1 MTAERL
7 WGWRHAF
14 DHAVTQWIAAGCL
27 SLLVLA
33 AAVILIL
40 TATGKVSPA
49 LRRELWLRTAS
60 WGIIMPLLLIPV
72 LAGAAWTI
80 LATAMLALLCY
91 NEYARI
97 TGLFRER
104 IVSLCMVTGILFV
117 AFAALDHWYGFF
129 MALTPLG
136 VGLIVIGSIPADRP
150 SGYIQRVGLAVF
162 AFLLFGSALGHLA
175 YMANDWNYRPLVL
188 MILLAVGLNDVF
200 AFTVGKTLGGP
211 KLLPHTSPNKTISGA
226 LGALVLTTTVVTL
239 LSGPI
244 FVGTRLSDLTL
255 RIGLGVIVS
264 AFGQLGDLMLS
275 AIKRD
280 LGIKDVGATIPGHG
294 GILDRANSLLLV
306 APAVFHYVG
315 YFRGFGLDQ
324 PVRILTGP

>member
-14 DHAVTQWIAAGCL
+14 DHAVTQWIALGCV
-27 SLLVLA
+27 SLLLLA
-33 AAVILIL
+33 AAAIVILSAAGAISAPL
-40 TATGKVSPA
+40 Q
-49 LRRELWLRTAS
+49 RELWLRTAS
-60 WGIIMPLLLIPV
+60 WAVIIPLLIVPV

-80 LATAMLALLCY
+80 AATTVLALLCY
-91 NEYARI
+91 NEYARV

-104 IVSLCMVTGILFV
+104 VVSAFVVLGILFQ

-129 MALTPLG
+129 VAITPLA
-136 VGLIVIGSIPADRP
+136 VGLIAICSIPLDRP
-150 SGYIQRVGLAVF
+150 GGYIQRVGLAVF

-175 YMANDWNYRPLVL
+175 YMANDWHYRPLIL
-188 MILLAVGLNDVF
+188 LILLAVGLNDVF
-200 AFTVGKTLGGP
+200 AFCVGKSLGGP
-211 KLLPHTSPNKTISGA
+211 KLLPHTSPNKTVSGA
-226 LGALVLTTTVVTL
+226 IGALVLTTIVVVL

-244 FVGTRLSDLTL
+244 FVGTQLEALHHRVA
-255 RIGLGVIVS
+255 LGVLIS

-275 AIKRD
+275 SIKRD
-280 LGIKDVGATIPGHG
+280 LGIKDVGAVIPGHG

-324 PVRILTGP
+324 PVRVITG

>member
-1 MTAERL
+1 MSGDRL

-14 DHAVTQWIAAGCL
+14 DHAVTQWIAGACV

-33 AAVILIL
+33 SAAILIL
-40 TATGKVSPA
+40 SAAGRISPA

-60 WGIIMPLLLIPV
+60 WAVIMPLLLVPV
-72 LAGAAWTI
+72 LAGAGWTI
-80 LATAMLALLCY
+80 LATGVLALLCY

-104 IVSLCMVTGILFV
+104 IVSLFVVIGILFV
-117 AFAALDHWYGFF
+117 TFAALDHWYGFF

-136 VGLIVIGSIPADRP
+136 VGLIVICSIPSDRP
-150 SGYIQRVGLAVF
+150 AGYIQRVGLAVF

-175 YMANDWNYRPLVL
+175 YTANDWNYRPLVL
-188 MILLAVGLNDVF
+188 LILLTVGLNDVF

-226 LGALVLTTTVVTL
+226 VGALVLTTTIVTV

-244 FVGTRLSDLTL
+244 FVGTRLEDLTL
-255 RIGLGVIVS
+255 RIGLGIIISV
-264 AFGQLGDLMLS
+264 FGQLGDLMLS
-275 AIKRD
+275 SIKRD
-280 LGIKDVGATIPGHG
+280 LGIKDIGAVIPGHG
-294 GILDRANSLLLV
+294 GILDRSNSLLLV

-324 PVRILTGP
+324 PVRIFSG

>member
-1 MTAERL
+1 MTGERL
-7 WGWRHAF
+7 WGWQHAF
-14 DHAVTQWIAAGCL
+14 DHMVTQWIAIGCV
-27 SLLVLA
+27 SLLALA
-33 AAVILIL
+33 AAVILVL
-40 TATGKVSPA
+40 SATGAIAPA
-49 LRRELWLRTAS
+49 LKRELWLRTAS
-60 WGIIMPLLLIPV
+60 WAVIMPLLLLPV

-80 LATAMLALLCY
+80 LATTVLALLCY
-91 NEYARI
+91 SEYARV

-104 IVSLCMVTGILFV
+104 IVSLFVVLGILFE

-129 MALTPLG
+129 VAITPLA
-136 VGLIVIGSIPADRP
+136 VGLIAICSIPADRP

-162 AFLLFGSALGHLA
+162 AFLLFGTALGHLA
-175 YMANDWNYRPLVL
+175 YMANDWNYRPLL
-188 MILLAVGLNDVF
+188 LLILLAVGLNDVF
-200 AFTVGKTLGGP
+200 TFCVGKTLGGP

-226 LGALVLTTTVVTL
+226 VGALVLTTIVVTL

-244 FVGTRLSDLTL
+244 FVGTRLEDPLL

-264 AFGQLGDLMLS
+264 VFGQLGDLMLS
-275 AIKRD
+275 SIKRV
-280 LGIKDVGATIPGHG
+280 LGIKDIGAVIPGHG

-324 PVRILTGP
+324 PARIMTG